1 MAKKDGLSELCDL
14 LIQSNLSSKEQ
25 GLSDSS
31 ILAMLKGIFS
41 SKNVNDVK
49 QVLNDYFD
57 L

>member
-1 MAKKDGLSELCDL
+1 MAKKDGLSEQCDL